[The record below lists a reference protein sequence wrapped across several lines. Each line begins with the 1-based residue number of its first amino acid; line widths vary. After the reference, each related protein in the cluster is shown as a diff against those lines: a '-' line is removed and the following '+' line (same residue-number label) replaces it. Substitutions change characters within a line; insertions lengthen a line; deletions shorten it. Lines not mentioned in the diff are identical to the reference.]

1 MGLVNSESKLSD
13 IIISEPSVI
22 TVLNRFNIKLGVGD
36 KTIQNICKEM
46 NIDIEFFVTILN
58 TYINKDYFP
67 ETTLKLFKASSI
79 ISYLVKTNNYY
90 THFQIANI
98 ERHFHLLLKHSDG
111 SNNNLPLMLRFFNE
125 LKEDIAQ
132 RINYDNTVWFPH
144 ILSLEEN
151 DAALERNTPTTNYND
166 TIEEKLNDLKSML
179 VIHLSG
185 DYDQNLCHAVIFAI
199 ISLEKDIIQNNR
211 IRNRILGALCDSMT
225 NNK

>member
-36 KTIQNICKEM
+36 KTIQNICNEM
-46 NIDIEFFVTILN
+46 NIDIQFFVTILN

-67 ETTLKLFKASSI
+67 EATLKLFKASSI

-90 THFQIANI
+90 AHFQLANI
-98 ERHFHLLLKHSDG
+98 ERHFHLLMKHSDG
-111 SNNNLPLMLRFFNE
+111 KVNNLPLMLRFFNE
-125 LKEDIAQ
+125 LKEDVMQ

-144 ILSLEEN
+144 ILSLEETGTS
-151 DAALERNTPTTNYND
+151 LEANTANTNYND

-211 IRNRILGALCDSMT
+211 IRYRILGALCDSMT
-225 NNK
+225 KGE